1 MRVTLVEIRK
11 ACAADIEA
19 IVELWK
25 ELTNFHLKRDPHFKP
40 STTADAAFATFVG
53 EQIEKDDSLVLVAE
67 DGDTVV
73 AYALAV
79 ISIRPPVFEETRYG
93 AVYDL
98 LVADAYRRHG
108 IGERMVRE
116 IERWFAERSIHRID
130 VRVSTRNEISTRFWR
145 RLGYEP
151 YLETLYREI

>member
-1 MRVTLVEIRK
+1 MRVLPVETRK

-40 STTADAAFATFVG
+40 STTADEAFAAFVG

-79 ISIRPPVFEETRYG
+79 IATRPPVFEETRYG

-98 LVADAYRRHG
+98 LVTDSHRRQG
-108 IGERMVRE
+108 IGEHMVRK
-116 IERWFAERSIHRID
+116 IERWFAERSIRRID
-130 VRVSTRNEISTRFWR
+130 VRVSTRNEVSTRFWR
-145 RLGYEP
+145 KLGYEP